1 MGYQE
6 PSSMNNS
13 PETPTWVWVLG
24 GLAILTICCVVFS
37 VGTVIVLSMLGPTIE
52 QTFEQT
58 LQTIEASTPV
68 FEGITPSANNN
79 EDEEEPTP
87 AGVATVGSPNKEV
100 GEPSFVEN
108 FNREGYWAVG
118 TVYSDPEETILE
130 AEAVVENGVF
140 MYSLPLPQLMYWS
153 TAGEQFGDGL
163 YQLEATAIDGPENNG
178 YGLLFMVDNDTDDF
192 YIFEISSDGYAWI
205 GLYRDGGSE
214 DVTSLVGDGWI
225 ETSAVKTGLNATN
238 VLKVEA
244 NKGLLTFWVN
254 DEEVAQVEDNTFS
267 SGDVAVFAETF
278 EEGGVVIE
286 FDNFSFTPLD

>member
-13 PETPTWVWVLG
+13 PETPTWVWVLLG
-24 GLAILTICCVVFS
+24 FVILSICCVVFS
-37 VGTVIVLSMLGPTIE
+37 VGSVIVLGMLGPSVE
-52 QTFEQT
+52 QVFTEINQT
-58 LQTIEASTPV
+58 LEASTPV
-68 FEGITPSANNN
+68 FEGITPEANNN
-79 EDEEEPTP
+79 ENEDEPTP
-87 AGVATVGSPNKEV
+87 AATIASPGKEV

-153 TAGEQFGDGL
+153 TAGEEFGDGL

-192 YIFEISSDGYAWI
+192 YVFEISSDGYAWI
-205 GLYRDGGSE
+205 GLYRDGGAE
-214 DVTSLVGDGWI
+214 EVTSLVGDGWI
-225 ETSAVKTGLNATN
+225 ETDAVKTGLNATN
-238 VLKVEA
+238 VLKVEV
-244 NKGLLTFWVN
+244 NQGLLTFWVN
-254 DEEVAQVEDNTFS
+254 DEEVAQIEDNTFS

-278 EEGGVVIE
+278 EEGGVVVE
-286 FDNFSFTPLD
+286 FDNFSFTPLE